1 MGEPGGA
8 KPDQVSEEP
17 QVAVEAI
24 RDLDV
29 PDEIPDA
36 VRGGQS
42 YVGPRPGSVN
52 P

>member
-17 QVAVEAI
+17 QVAV
-24 RDLDV
+24 V